1 MKRNIAVGTLCSAI
15 VVSLV
20 SAAAF
25 AAAGTMKAGV
35 ITDGTIKVESLPIPE
50 PAAGQVRVKV
60 RAVSVNPVD
69 WKIAMRAAPGS
80 KQVAG
85 RDMAGVIDAVGE
97 SAGPWKVGDEIIGI
111 AQGGS
116 YAEYVLASTKAI
128 AIKPKKMSFD
138 ESAGLPIVAETAY
151 RAIITV
157 ADTQKGQRVLI
168 HGGAGGVGSQAVQIA
183 KARGAYVIATASARN
198 HEFLRSLGADETIDY
213 TTTRFED
220 KVKNLDVVVNTADAD
235 TNARSV
241 GVVKQGGILVSI
253 VGAPPADAC
262 TAAKIRCAV
271 TGSVNGE
278 MLPKVVEL
286 ADAGKLKISIEKRMP
301 MSEAAKAWEL
311 NRAGHTR
318 GKIILDVSS

>member
-1 MKRNIAVGTLCSAI
+1 
-15 VVSLV
+15 
-20 SAAAF
+20 
-25 AAAGTMKAGV
+25 
-35 ITDGTIKVESLPIPE
+35 
-50 PAAGQVRVKV
+50 
-60 RAVSVNPVD
+60 VNPVD

-80 KQVAG
+80 KQIAG
-85 RDMAGVIDAVGE
+85 RDMAGVIDAVGAG
-97 SAGPWKVGDEIIGI
+97 AGPWKAGDEIIGI

-220 KVKNLDVVVNTADAD
+220 KVKNVDVVVNTADAE

-241 GVVKQGGILVSI
+241 GVVKPGGILVSI
-253 VGAPPADAC
+253 VGPPPADAC
-262 TAAKIRCAV
+262 AAAKIRCGV

-286 ADAGKLKISIEKRMP
+286 VDAGKLKISIEKRMP

-318 GKIILDVSS
+318 GKIILDVAS

>member
-1 MKRNIAVGTLCSAI
+1 MNRNIAAGTLCSAL

-25 AAAGTMKAGV
+25 AAGTMKAGV

-50 PAAGQVRVKV
+50 PGAGQVRVKV

-69 WKIAMRAAPGS
+69 WKIAARAAPGT
-80 KQVAG
+80 KQIAG

-97 SAGPWKVGDEIIGI
+97 GSAPFKVGDEIIGI

-128 AIKPKKMSFD
+128 AIKPKQMSFD
-138 ESAGLPIVAETAY
+138 ESAGLPVVAETAY
-151 RAIITV
+151 RAMVTV
-157 ADTQKGQRVLI
+157 GNVQKGQRVLI
-168 HGGAGGVGSQAVQIA
+168 HGGAGGVGSMAVQIA

-198 HEFLRSLGADETIDY
+198 HDFLRSLGADETIDY

-220 KVKNLDVVVNTADAD
+220 KVKNVDVVLNTADAE
-235 TNARSV
+235 TNVRSV
-241 GVVKQGGILVSI
+241 SVLKPDGLLVSI
-253 VGAPPADAC
+253 VGPPPADAC
-262 TAAKIRCAV
+262 AAAKVRCAV

-278 MLPKVVEL
+278 MLSKVVEL
-286 ADAGKLKISIEKRMP
+286 ADEGKLKISIEKRMP
-301 MSEAAKAWEL
+301 MSEAAKAWEM

>member
-1 MKRNIAVGTLCSAI
+1 MNRTIAGTLCSTLVA
-15 VVSLV
+15 SLV
-20 SAAAF
+20 STAAL
-25 AAAGTMKAGV
+25 AAAGTMRAGV
-35 ITDGTIKVESLPIPE
+35 ITDGAVKIESMPIPE
-50 PAAGQVRVKV
+50 PGQGQVRVKV

-69 WKIAMRAAPGS
+69 WKIAARAAPGS
-80 KQVAG
+80 KQIAG
-85 RDMAGVIDAVGE
+85 RDMAGVIDAAGE
-97 SAGPWKVGDEIIGI
+97 GAGPWKVGDEIIGI

-128 AIKPKKMSFD
+128 AHKPKKMSFD

-198 HEFLRSLGADETIDY
+198 HDFLRSLGADETIDY
-213 TTTRFED
+213 TAARFED
-220 KVKNLDVVVNTADAD
+220 KVKNVDVVVNTADAD

-241 GVVKQGGILVSI
+241 AVVKPGGILVSI
-253 VGAPPADAC
+253 VGPPPADAC

-286 ADAGKLKISIEKRMP
+286 ADEGKLKISIEKRMP
-301 MSEAAKAWEL
+301 MSEAAKAWEM

-318 GKIILDVSS
+318 GKIILDVTS